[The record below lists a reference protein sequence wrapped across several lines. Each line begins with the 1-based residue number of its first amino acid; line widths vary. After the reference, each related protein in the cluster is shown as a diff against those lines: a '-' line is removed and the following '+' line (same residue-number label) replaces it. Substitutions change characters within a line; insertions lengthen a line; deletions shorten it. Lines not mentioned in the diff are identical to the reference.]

1 MTNDRPPAFESLRE
15 VSKGDAQREIPQLHW
30 ERLVGLGYA
39 VRRLGELGLT
49 ASGIRRLAAGNY
61 SLPAFT
67 CSWSRMLRQSAL

>member
-1 MTNDRPPAFESLRE
+1 MMTDHLPVLSSSEFDSLRE

-49 ASGIRRLAAGNY
+49 ASGIRRLAVGK
-61 SLPAFT
+61 
-67 CSWSRMLRQSAL
+67 